1 MADKQLLDFVPAGLL
16 DTCPACGSHVLRGAP
31 AGGPAGVYH
40 VEAGAPQRTLH
51 ENECPGRAG
60 RDLQTLVAHAEASVA
75 RQREAAAAR
84 DAARLTSPAEYVLA
98 GGEPDQAPKA
108 TRAARKQAEEARDQ
122 ALVQEAL
129 APAAEAA
136 YLRREGTDQPRE
148 A

>member
-1 MADKQLLDFVPAGLL
+1 MSCAAPPRAARRACTTSRPARRSARS
-16 DTCPACGSHVLRGAP
+16 T
-31 AGGPAGVYH
+31 
-40 VEAGAPQRTLH
+40 RT
-51 ENECPGRAG
+51 NARAA
-60 RDLQTLVAHAEASVA
+60 RAAIWQTLVAHAEASVA